1 MLDCSA
7 GLAAL
12 IDVALGAV
20 NPKLKAPAFVFP
32 GVYGTA
38 EAVTSGVVVSA
49 ASMTVKGG
57 YS

>member
-1 MLDCSA
+1 VASTFTRLA
-7 GLAAL
+7 GGNAA
-12 IDVALGAV
+12 IVATDVRFFQQQG
-20 NPKLKAPAFVFP
+20 
-32 GVYGTA
+32 YGTA